1 MNAFR
6 LLETSG
12 HGARSPTAEH
22 TPKVDARGLRHQG
35 TRAAPVR
42 PAMLGLGIAL
52 ALAGCASLA
61 PDYERPPLPVPDQY
75 AEAAAAAAT
84 QSAADIDWRSYFVDE
99 RLQRLIEQALA
110 NNRDLRLAVLRVDEA
125 RAAYGVQRADRV
137 PTIGASLDATRSRVP
152 ADLSGIGQAVVG
164 NQIQLGI
171 GLSVKWCPHFPR
183 VTLFHQEGFSTE
195 VFYAGFYNLA
205 HIDTRREG

>member
-6 LLETSG
+6 LLETSR

-22 TPKVDARGLRHQG
+22 APKVDARGLRHQG

-84 QSAADIDWRSYFVDE
+84 TITTATAAETTSTWLHWTSFVH
-99 RLQRLIEQALA
+99 
-110 NNRDLRLAVLRVDEA
+110 
-125 RAAYGVQRADRV
+125 Y
-137 PTIGASLDATRSRVP
+137 
-152 ADLSGIGQAVVG
+152 
-164 NQIQLGI
+164 
-171 GLSVKWCPHFPR
+171 
-183 VTLFHQEGFSTE
+183 
-195 VFYAGFYNLA
+195 
-205 HIDTRREG
+205 